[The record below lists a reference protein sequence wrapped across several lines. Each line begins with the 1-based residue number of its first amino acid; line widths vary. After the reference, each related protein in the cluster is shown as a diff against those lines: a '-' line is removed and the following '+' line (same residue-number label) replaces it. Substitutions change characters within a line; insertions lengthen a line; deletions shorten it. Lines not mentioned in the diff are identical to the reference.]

1 MRGIAGL
8 AFSLQKWYTKL
19 MSSVQSAVYQRGV
32 GRPQGGER
40 FECMECKQALGLIV
54 AFINEQ
60 INDEEEMKAFLE
72 HVETCAEC
80 REELEVTYSLMTAMR
95 QLDED
100 TDLSDDYIADL
111 NHKIEECYLEGL
123 RKKRS
128 RKRRRIVL
136 AVLIFLLVFL
146 NGITVM
152 KKRNDAD
159 ECFVRSIENFELNVR
174 LKESP

>member
-1 MRGIAGL
+1 
-8 AFSLQKWYTKL
+8 

-32 GRPQGGER
+32 GRPQDGER
-40 FECMECKQALGLIV
+40 FECMDCKQAQGLIA

-60 INDEEEMKAFLE
+60 LNDEEEMKAFLE

-80 REELEVTYSLMTAMR
+80 REELEVTYSLMTAMK

-100 TDLSDDYIADL
+100 TDLSDNYIADL

-128 RKRRRIVL
+128 RARRRMVL
-136 AVLIFLLVFL
+136 AVLIFLLVFM

-152 KKRNDAD
+152 KKRSEAD
-159 ECFVRSIENFELNVR
+159 ERFMRRIEELELNVR